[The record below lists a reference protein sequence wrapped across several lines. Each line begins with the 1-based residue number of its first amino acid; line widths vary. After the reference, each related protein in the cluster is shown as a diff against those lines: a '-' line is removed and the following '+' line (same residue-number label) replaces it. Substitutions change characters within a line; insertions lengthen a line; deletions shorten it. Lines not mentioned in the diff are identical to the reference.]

1 MRRVVGI
8 LLLTGLLLV
17 AAWPLPASAGGV
29 QTTPATASQGALRA
43 DFNGDGVADLAIG
56 APGENNFSGVVHVL
70 YGASPGGVSA
80 AGSQVWSQNSTG
92 IAGTAEAADTFGE
105 TLAAGDFNGNGV
117 ADLAIGA
124 PGENNFSGVVH
135 VLYGASP
142 GGVSAAGSQVWSQ
155 NSTGIAG
162 TAESSDIFGNSL
174 AAGKLS
180 TGGGG
185 TATQEGASPTERNL
199 TAPARP

>member
-70 YGASPGGVSA
+70 YGASPGRVGA

-92 IAGTAEAADTFGE
+92 IAGTAERS
-105 TLAAGDFNGNGV
+105 
-117 ADLAIGA
+117 DL
-124 PGENNFSGVVH
+124 
-135 VLYGASP
+135 
-142 GGVSAAGSQVWSQ
+142 
-155 NSTGIAG
+155 
-162 TAESSDIFGNSL
+162 FGNSL

-199 TAPARP
+199 TAPA